1 VTVHRRDCSVVRKMD
16 PENQSRLVDVDW
28 AERQSESRFLVDLHV
43 QAGDRKGLLR
53 DISSVFAN
61 AEIDVVGV
69 NTQSD
74 RRNDQASMRFTVE
87 VCDMSQLSRVI
98 DRLAQIPD
106 VLDVR
111 RLV

>member
-1 VTVHRRDCSVVRKMD
+1 MNADDRA
-16 PENQSRLVDVDW
+16 RLVDVAW
-28 AERQSESRFLVDLHV
+28 TESQSESRFLVDIHV
-43 QAGDRKGLLR
+43 LAGDRKGLLR

-74 RRNDQASMRFTVE
+74 LKNDRASMRFTAE
-87 VCDMSQLSRVI
+87 VSDMIQLSRVI

-111 RLV
+111 RQLS